1 MDVSPTIEANVRS
14 TFSEHG
20 ARTALALLT
29 SMLEPPQTPEWAVAR
44 ERVQIAALMLARGNL
59 DSLKAAVKQSQVD
72 WRDTLTSAGLSN
84 ANWPSVAS
92 AAGFAVPPGSA

>member
-1 MDVSPTIEANVRS
+1 MGVSPTIEANVRS
-14 TFSEHG
+14 TFSEHD

-29 SMLEPPQTPEWAVAR
+29 SMLEPTQTPEWAVAR

-72 WRDTLTSAGLSN
+72 WRDTLTSAGRVHPRFHGHLRE
-84 ANWPSVAS
+84 
-92 AAGFAVPPGSA
+92 GRCGR